1 MSADKVLRL
10 DLLDAIED
18 AVNQSTLGGNVYK
31 IYRTHHVMIAASPS
45 GWARFTV
52 MGREIEFTQPYKK
65 VSDTLRAL
73 RDLDY
78 LIDILNAVNE
88 PALKGN

>member
-10 DLLDAIED
+10 DLLDGIND
-18 AVNQSTLGGNVYK
+18 AVVQSVLGGNVYR
-31 IYRTHHVMIAASPS
+31 IYRTHRVMIAASPS

-52 MGREIEFTQPYKK
+52 MNREIEFTQPYKN
-65 VSDTLRAL
+65 VGDTLRAI

-78 LIDILNAVNE
+78 LIDILDAINE
-88 PALKGN
+88 PALKGD